1 MEMGMKKQVLSP
13 AIEYGKEADLG
24 SQMMGSAAMVDNVSA
39 VAAKQNAVDDL
50 LVLVSNGSDLFGHC
64 ADDMKVV
71 WLENFGRALLD
82 PLRTRE

>member
-13 AIEYGKEADLG
+13 AMEYGKEADLG
-24 SQMMGSAAMVDNVSA
+24 ARMMGSAAITSRPC
-39 VAAKQNAVDDL
+39 
-50 LVLVSNGSDLFGHC
+50 LVSNGSDLFGHS

-71 WLENFGRALLD
+71 WLENFGRSLLD